1 MRVPTRRTAVLSG
14 VLLGGAALLSA
25 VPAWITTTSST
36 ALGEEVSVTVTGT
49 QAAPGVTA
57 AALVVLAASL
67 ALGLVGRAGRWVVLG
82 SVALGGLVVA
92 ASAVLVVTDPQGPA
106 RSAVAEVTGVVGPVG
121 EVDVGVAPFLTVV
134 LGVLLVV
141 LATAAALG
149 AGRWDGRSRRYDA
162 APGVGATPV
171 AAESSEGAVR
181 SAGSREPAGDAVLD
195 ERDAWDALTHG
206 DDPT

>member
-1 MRVPTRRTAVLSG
+1 VNGPTRRTAVLSG
-14 VLLGGAALLSA
+14 VVLGGAALLSA

-36 ALGEEVSVTVTGT
+36 ALGAEVAVTVTGT

-67 ALGLVGRAGRWVVLG
+67 ALGLVGPVGRWVVLA

-92 ASAVLVVTDPQGPA
+92 VSAVLVLTDPQGPA

-121 EVDVGVAPFLTVV
+121 EVDVGASPFLTVV
-134 LGVLLVV
+134 LGALLVA

-162 APGVGATPV
+162 APGVGIPAV
-171 AAESSEGAVR
+171 AEDAEGAAR
-181 SAGSREPAGDAVLD
+181 SAGSREPSDDAVLD

-206 DDPT
+206 EDPT